1 MKKIIVII
9 GLISLFMSCT
19 KEGRFERR
27 LIGTWNIVR
36 IDYTSATD
44 TSKSFVA
51 ENAGGIQ
58 FLPDGTGK
66 TDYSYT
72 MNTITYIV
80 KEPFNWSNENDEQ
93 ILITY
98 FSGTGNITN
107 EWTVDDNNRNDQI
120 WRNVESDGDVTVWKL
135 ERLK

>member
-9 GLISLFMSCT
+9 VLISLFMSCT

-36 IDYTSATD
+36 IEYTSATD

-66 TDYSYT
+66 NDYSYK
-72 MNTITYIV
+72 MNTITYV
-80 KEPFNWSNENDEQ
+80 VNEPFNWSNENDEKV
-93 ILITY
+93 LITY

-107 EWTVDDNNRNDQI
+107 EWNVDDNNRNDQI
-120 WRNVESDGDVTVWKL
+120 WRNIESDGDITVWTLK
-135 ERLK
+135 RLK